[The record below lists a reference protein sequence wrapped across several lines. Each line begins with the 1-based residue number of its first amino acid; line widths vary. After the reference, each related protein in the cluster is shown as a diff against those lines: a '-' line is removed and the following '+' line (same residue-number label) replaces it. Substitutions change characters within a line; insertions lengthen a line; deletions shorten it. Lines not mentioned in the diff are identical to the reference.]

1 MTASPYHQGFV
12 LDASVA
18 AKWFVGQGEADREL
32 ALSIRDR
39 YTSGLCRLIVP
50 EFALLEVGNAIR
62 YSARGRESDGAAA
75 LDLLRDLSIEIHALS
90 WDLLRKANA
99 ISWAYKIAMYD
110 AAYVALAEGVGFPL
124 LTADEGLLKK
134 MKGHSI
140 VLRLGDLE
148 VGERR

>member
-1 MTASPYHQGFV
+1 MTVAAYHQGYV

-18 AKWFVGQGEADREL
+18 AKWFVRQGEADSEL

-39 YTSGLCRLIVP
+39 HTSGLCRLILP
-50 EFALLEVGNAIR
+50 ESALLEIGNAIR
-62 YSARGRESDGAAA
+62 YTPRAREADGAAA
-75 LDLLRDLSIEIHALS
+75 LDLLRDLNIEIHALS

-110 AAYVALAEGVGFPL
+110 AVYVALAELLGFPL

-134 MKGHSI
+134 VKGHSI
-140 VLRLGDLE
+140 VLRLKDLS
-148 VGERR
+148 VAERR

>member
-1 MTASPYHQGFV
+1 MTVAAYHQGYV

-18 AKWFVGQGEADREL
+18 AKWFVRQGEADREL

-39 YTSGLCRLIVP
+39 HTSGLCRLILP
-50 EFALLEVGNAIR
+50 EFALLEIGNAIR
-62 YSARGRESDGAAA
+62 YSARAEEPDGAAA
-75 LDLLRDLSIEIHALS
+75 LDLLRDLNIEIHALS

-110 AAYVALAEGVGFPL
+110 AAYVALAEGAGFPL
-124 LTADEGLLKK
+124 LTADEGLHEK

-140 VLRLGDLE
+140 VLRLRDLAIAE
-148 VGERR
+148 PS